1 MKKLVVISI
10 LLMALLASCSTK
22 PQEKIVDEFTKE
34 LGTPTEVDT
43 ASPQN
48 LFYMWKGVDLS
59 KTDMILGLADKAT
72 GMLPNKEVDRI
83 VFNSKTYE
91 TPEFEILLEIESYE
105 ESGNYLAKVKLFI
118 QNK

>member
-10 LLMALLASCSTK
+10 LLISLLASCSTK

-72 GMLPNKEVDRI
+72 GMMPNKVVDEI
-83 VFNSKTYE
+83 MYNGKTYE
-91 TPEFEILLEIESYE
+91 TPEFKIQLEIVSYE